1 MSKQEREICKFEI
14 LNKFCLHFNLCNDN
28 FCLKGQVWKR
38 VWIWRGLVWKRVWKT
53 YIFWSEIGSG
63 FEELGGTPPPRI
75 SRSTPPPSP
84 PVEPHD
90 YHIYYVNIN
99 FLSLSRRRSFVRDVP
114 SGEGRGETADFA
126 GYKRKGSTTNIIQHI
141 GVHMQVSWYLAWHF
155 TLIIREPKT
164 RKKYFENSNNEKN
177 KNMSPDMGLEPM
189 TLRLKVWCSTDWAN
203 RAAHTE
209 S

>member
-1 MSKQEREICKFEI
+1 MDFERSSLKTGVE
-14 LNKFCLHFNLCNDN
+14 NLHF
-28 FCLKGQVWKR
+28 
-38 VWIWRGLVWKRVWKT
+38 LVWNRVRIW
-53 YIFWSEIGSG
+53 
-63 FEELGGTPPPRI
+63 GTGRH
-75 SRSTPPPSP
+75 TPTKNSQEYPPSP

-114 SGEGRGETADFA
+114 SGEERGETADFA

-141 GVHMQVSWYLAWHF
+141 GVHIQVPWYLAWHF

>member
-1 MSKQEREICKFEI
+1 MDFERSSLKTGVE
-14 LNKFCLHFNLCNDN
+14 NLHF
-28 FCLKGQVWKR
+28 FGPKSGQDLRNWAAHPHQEFPGV
-38 VWIWRGLVWKRVWKT
+38 
-53 YIFWSEIGSG
+53 
-63 FEELGGTPPPRI
+63 TPPPP
-75 SRSTPPPSP
+75 TP

-114 SGEGRGETADFA
+114 SGEERGETADFA

-141 GVHMQVSWYLAWHF
+141 GIHIQVPWYLAWYF
-155 TLIIREPKT
+155 TLIIWKPKT
-164 RKKYFENSNNEKN
+164 RKKYFENSNNEKS

-203 RAAHTE
+203 RAAHIEIQVTFE
-209 S
+209 ACNGF